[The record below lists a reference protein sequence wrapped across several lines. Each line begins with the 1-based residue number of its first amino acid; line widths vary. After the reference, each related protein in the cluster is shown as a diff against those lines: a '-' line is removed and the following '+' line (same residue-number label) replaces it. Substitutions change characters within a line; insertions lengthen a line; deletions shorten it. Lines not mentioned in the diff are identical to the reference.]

1 MAAPIEPQ
9 HLLDRAWAIARGE
22 IPAAGQPLTTTDYRR
37 AISSAY
43 YALFHAITLASASL
57 FAPDDASRFEAVRWF
72 RHGDLRV
79 VTAWIHGGKP
89 PQGLEHS
96 VGMLRED
103 ARVRGVAVAFQRL
116 HKARESAD
124 YNHSASFRR
133 SDVHELVSLAQ
144 EAVDLV
150 EAPAFADSA
159 GGRQF
164 LGLLAL
170 RARGGGS

>member
-1 MAAPIEPQ
+1 MPAPIEPR

-22 IPAAGQPLTTTDYRR
+22 VPAAGQPLTTTDYRR

-43 YALFHAITLASASL
+43 YALFHTITLASASL
-57 FAPDDASRFEAVRWF
+57 FARDDASRYEAVRWF

-89 PQGLEHS
+89 PQGLEYS
-96 VGMLRED
+96 IGALRDDEH
-103 ARVRGVAVAFQRL
+103 VRGVAIAFQL
-116 HKARESAD
+116 LLKARESAD
-124 YNHSASFRR
+124 YDHSAAFRR

-150 EAPAFADSA
+150 EAPAFAASPE
-159 GGRQF
+159 GRQF

-170 RARGGGS
+170 RARGGGA